1 MIDGIRKSIVLK
13 TAFLFI
19 VVAVTPY
26 LLANL
31 LFFSSSRK
39 ALYNEITNGMK
50 TKVSLVRNAIDTRL
64 SLLRGNAIAWAGLE
78 VMKDIMTDDI
88 DKRIDTVITGLKR
101 DYGIAG
107 EIHAI
112 NKKGQVI
119 SSTEALNIGKVI
131 NASWFSKAMSG
142 EMVELDAH
150 KSEIDGDYVV
160 SFAVPVKPSIAGYNV
175 IGMFLVEYHVE
186 SLGDI
191 LSSGDI
197 PFAVVLK
204 KNGETVKALSGGPF
218 HDRNF
223 LERLLGVGGDLVYQ
237 SGYIVAVADS
247 RGLFDFR
254 GFGWKVAVAVEEEK
268 ALQPVRRI
276 EKISALV
283 GLAGILLIFGMVSF
297 FARRA
302 VRPLKELSKIAD
314 YVARTKDFSISVGST
329 SKDEVGTLA
338 SAFNHMVEEV
348 KTHIYNLQRANIEL
362 LEVLGSA
369 IAKRDSDTNTHNYR
383 VTIIS
388 IRLAERLGL
397 GTDGIKTLIK
407 GSFLHDV
414 GKIGIS
420 DNILIKPGKLTAEE
434 YEIMKGHV
442 RHGVDIIQSYNWL
455 RDAVDVVLNHHEK
468 YDGSGYPAGKRGED
482 IPINARIFAIADV
495 FDALT
500 SNRPYRRPLSYE
512 ETMEILEPDRGVH
525 FDPEI
530 FDIFKRVS
538 KEIYA
543 EVAVAEEKVIK
554 NDLNNRISKYFTS
567 VGEDRGT

>member
-1 MIDGIRKSIVLK
+1 MIDEIRKSIVLK
-13 TAFLFI
+13 TAILFI
-19 VVAVTPY
+19 AVAVTPY

-31 LFFSSSRK
+31 FFFSSSRK
-39 ALYNEITNGMK
+39 TLYNEITNGMK
-50 TKVSLVRNAIDTRL
+50 TKAGLVRDTIDTRL
-64 SLLRGNAIAWAGLE
+64 SLMRANAVAWAGLE
-78 VMKDIMTDDI
+78 VMKDILTDDI
-88 DKRIDTVITGLKR
+88 DKRVYAVITGLKR

-112 NKKGQVI
+112 NKKGQIV
-119 SSTEALNIGKVI
+119 SSTEALYIGKVI
-131 NASWFSKAMSG
+131 NAPWLSKILSG
-142 EMVELDAH
+142 KMLELDAH
-150 KSEIDGDYVV
+150 KSEIGGDYVV
-160 SFAVPVKPSIAGYNV
+160 SFAVPVKPSIAGYEV
-175 IGMFLVEYHVE
+175 IGMILVEYRSE
-186 SLGDI
+186 GLGDI

-197 PFAVVLK
+197 PFAVILK
-204 KNGETVKALSGGPF
+204 KNGDTVKALSGGPF
-218 HDRNF
+218 QDRNF

-276 EKISALV
+276 ERISALV
-283 GLAGILLIFGMVSF
+283 GLAGILLILGMVSF

-302 VRPLKELSKIAD
+302 VKPLKELAKTAD
-314 YVARTKDFSISVGST
+314 YVARTKDFSISVGSV

-338 SAFNHMVEEV
+338 KAFNHMVEEV
-348 KTHIYNLQRANIEL
+348 KTHIYNLQKANIEL

-369 IAKRDSDTNTHNYR
+369 IAKRDSNTNTHNYR

-397 GTDGIKTLIK
+397 GADGVKSLIK

-420 DNILIKPGKLTAEE
+420 DNILRKPGKLTAEE

-442 RHGVDIIQSYNWL
+442 RHGVDIIQSDNWL
-455 RDAVDVVLNHHEK
+455 RDSIDVVLNHHEK
-468 YDGSGYPAGKRGED
+468 YDGSGYPDGKKGEE
-482 IPINARIFAIADV
+482 IPINARIFAISDV

-500 SNRPYRRPLSYE
+500 STRPYRGPLSYE
-512 ETMEILEPDRGVH
+512 ETIEILEPDRGTH

-530 FDIFKRVS
+530 FDIFKGIS

-543 EVAVAEEKVIK
+543 EVTVPEEKVIR
-554 NDLNNRISKYFTS
+554 NDLNNLISKYFMLE
-567 VGEDRGT
+567 GEDQGT